1 VAFMYL
7 RNKKGSS
14 GCHTSLRPQV
24 HSYVSETRNA
34 YRILVSKSER
44 KRPLGDLG
52 RRWEDNIK
60 MALTET
66 MQTEFTSLRIGTTGG
81 ML

>member
-1 VAFMYL
+1 
-7 RNKKGSS
+7 
-14 GCHTSLRPQV
+14 
-24 HSYVSETRNA
+24 VSETRNA